1 MEHFTKRIMSEWR
14 STAKVFQSRE
24 GFLVIGYFNKHF
36 IRNKRKRA
44 LQGNILEFFL
54 LDTFETTFCA
64 ENLNQ
69 RWPPTGPFFSKTA
82 LLSIFKKNGRAG
94 LPSPLVEHLWVGLN
108 MHQYPWILLNIL
120 ENAWINFSDYARA
133 LNMPNHHVPEAFKD
147 SWGSKCANFW
157 IRLHRVLNMTEY
169 DWI

>member
-1 MEHFTKRIMSEWR
+1 MEHFTKRITSEWR

-36 IRNKRKRA
+36 IRNKRKRT

-69 RWPPTGPFFSKTA
+69 RWTPTGPFFSKTA
-82 LLSIFKKNGRAG
+82 LLSIFKKKWQGRPP
-94 LPSPLVEHLWVGLN
+94 LPPSWTPVSGAE
-108 MHQYPWILLNIL
+108 YASISLNIAKYSWKCL
-120 ENAWINFSDYARA
+120 NKLFWLCQGSEYAQSSCSRG
-133 LNMPNHHVPEAFKD
+133 F
-147 SWGSKCANFW
+147 
-157 IRLHRVLNMTEY
+157 
-169 DWI
+169 